1 MPIEIRE
8 LIIKTE
14 ISSTSGRHSGGV
26 KEKELNLLKKQLLEE
41 CKRIISENTKRSDY
55 KR

>member
-14 ISSTSGRHSGGV
+14 VSTTNRNNMAGIN
-26 KEKELNLLKKQLLEE
+26 EQELDVLKKQLLDE
-41 CKRIISENTKRSDY
+41 CKRIISGSVKKNNQKR
-55 KR
+55 

>member
-8 LIIKTE
+8 IVIKTE
-14 ISSTSGRHSGGV
+14 VRNDFSNEHAGIKKEDV
-26 KEKELNLLKKQLLEE
+26 KRLKDQLRVE
-41 CKRIISENTKRSDY
+41 CKKMIQDYSKRKKD

>member
-8 LIIKTE
+8 IVIKTE
-14 ISSTSGRHSGGV
+14 VRNDLSNQNAV
-26 KEKELNLLKKQLLEE
+26 LKKEDFQQLKNQLKLE
-41 CKRIISENTKRSDY
+41 CKKMILDYSKRK

>member
-8 LIIKTE
+8 IVIKTE
-14 ISSTSGRHSGGV
+14 ISSTAQNNAGTIR
-26 KEKELNLLKKQLLEE
+26 EKDLNMLKRQLLEE
-41 CKRIISENTKRSDY
+41 CKRIISETSKKQTY